1 MNIVVIGGTGLIGSK
16 TVALLKTRGHSVV
29 VASPATGVN
38 AFTGEGL
45 DAALEGA
52 EVVLDLANS
61 PSFEDDAAMAF
72 FKAAG
77 ANLLRAEQAAGVRH
91 HVALSV
97 VGTNNLQDSGY
108 FRAKQAQED
117 LIKAGS
123 IPFTIIQ
130 STQFFEFLGSIAG
143 SAFDGEAVRLSNALV
158 QPITSQDVATAV
170 ARVALAAPTN
180 GTVEIAGPQQ
190 FGLCELVERYL
201 GCMGDVRPVIC
212 DPHAPYFG
220 VVLSEH
226 SLVPGTGASLG
237 QTTFEK
243 WLGQSV
249 LAKSA

>member
-1 MNIVVIGGTGLIGSK
+1 MKIVVIGGTGLIGLK
-16 TVALLKTRGHSVV
+16 TVALLKTQGHNVV
-29 VASPATGVN
+29 AASPATGIN
-38 AFTGEGL
+38 AVTGEGL
-45 DAALEGA
+45 DAALKGA

-61 PSFEDDAAMAF
+61 PSFEDDAVMAF
-72 FKAAG
+72 FKTAG
-77 ANLLRAEQAAGVRH
+77 TNLLYAEQAAGVRH

-97 VGTNNLQDSGY
+97 VGTKNLQDSGY

-117 LIKAGS
+117 LIKAGN

-143 SAFDGEAVRLSNALV
+143 SAFDGEAVRLSNARV
-158 QPITSQDVATAV
+158 QPITSQDVAAAV

-190 FGLCELVERYL
+190 FGLCDLVERYL
-201 GCMGDVRPVIC
+201 AHTGDVRPVIC
-212 DPHAPYFG
+212 DAHARYFG
-220 VVLSEH
+220 VVLSEY

-237 QTTFEK
+237 PTTFEK